1 MRVYLDFDY
10 NFRGVVELTAAEL
23 DVLTK
28 VLDRVQLAENWY
40 GHGDEIKRQDAD
52 STATY
57 TVKVL
62 PARVA
67 VRQAPVEAPSAA

>member
-1 MRVYLDFDY
+1 MRVYMDFDY
-10 NFRGVVELTAAEL
+10 SFRGVVELTAAEL

-28 VLDRVQLAENWY
+28 VLDRVQLCETWY
-40 GHGDEIKRQDAD
+40 GHVDEIKRQDAD

-62 PARVA
+62 PGRVA
-67 VRQAPVEAPSAA
+67 LLQAPVEAPSAA